1 MGAFKATNTMWRFM
15 TSNSFVRV
23 LAGPVGSGK
32 SVTCCHE
39 LVKLAMQQEPN
50 ARKERKSRALIVRNT
65 ADQLAKT
72 VRKTFFAWFPPG
84 VWGFWKESEKSYY
97 IRQPLADGTV
107 LDFEVWFMPL
117 DTPQDVQRALSLEI
131 TFLYG
136 NEWRELHQEVIDG
149 LLGRLKRY
157 PAGEDGTPTR
167 SCAIFDT
174 NMPDA
179 DTWHFQQMEEP
190 PSNWSIYVQPPA
202 ILSPEEYLAAHGED
216 PDTDPV
222 VGHDGTLWHINPS
235 ADNLAHLDPTYYPD
249 IIPGKS
255 EDYISVYLRCKYGR
269 SLKGKPVYEKT
280 FNAATHIATESFSP
294 LRSSEHP
301 VIIGLDFGR
310 TPAVALL
317 QRNVRGQ
324 VICLAEE
331 TSENMGIETFIDRK
345 LRPLLAQPRFVG
357 CTFVVAPDPAGF
369 DKTQLSEISPVD
381 VVKRAGFQVSK
392 PVTNNI
398 EPRIQAVERLLSSNV
413 GGMPVFQVNAECPM
427 ILSGFRYGYRYA
439 LDRSGTA
446 ADKPDKKSKHSH
458 VHDALQYAAL
468 VVEGNVVLGTYVR
481 KSQRREVKRSGYAW

>member
-1 MGAFKATNTMWRFM
+1 MGAFQATETMWDFM
-15 TSNSFVRV
+15 QSEAYVR
-23 LAGPVGSGK
+23 LIAGPVGSGK

-50 ARKERKSRALIVRNT
+50 ARGERKSRALIVRNT

-84 VWGFWKESEKSYY
+84 VWGHWKESEKSYY
-97 IRQPLADGTV
+97 IKQPLDDGTF

-131 TFLYG
+131 TYLYG
-136 NEWRELHQEVIDG
+136 NEWRELHPEVIDG

-157 PAGEDGTPTR
+157 PSGEDGKPTR

-179 DTWHFQQMEEP
+179 DTWHMNQMEEP
-190 PSNWSIYVQPPA
+190 PSNWSIHVQPAA
-202 ILSPEEYLAAHGED
+202 ILSLDEYMTAHGSE
-216 PDTDPV
+216 PSTDPIE
-222 VGHDGTLWHINPS
+222 GYNGTVWYINPG
-235 ADNLAHLDPTYYPD
+235 ADNIQHLDPTYYAD

-280 FNAATHIATESFSP
+280 FNAGTHVA
-294 LRSSEHP
+294 SSEFIP
-301 VIIGLDFGR
+301 LKAQEYPIIVGMDFGR
-310 TPAVALL
+310 TPCVALL

-345 LRPLLAQPRFVG
+345 LRPLLAQPRFLG
-357 CTFVVAPDPAGF
+357 CTFLVAPDPAGF
-369 DKTQLSEISPVD
+369 DKTQINEITPVD
-381 VVKRAGFQVSK
+381 VVKRAGFKVVK
-392 PVTNNI
+392 PATNNI
-398 EPRIQAVERLLSSNV
+398 EPRIQAVERLLSSNI
-413 GGMPVFQVNAECPM
+413 GGKPMFQIADECKVL
-427 ILSGFRYGYRYA
+427 ISGFKHGYKYA
-439 LDRSGTA
+439 LDRAGNQ
-446 ADKPDKKSKHSH
+446 ADKPDKKNKYSH
-458 VHDALQYAAL
+458 PHDALQYAAL
-468 VVEGNVVLGTYVR
+468 VVEGNILLGEYTR
-481 KSQRREVKRSGYAW
+481 KSQRREVVRSGYAW